1 MTTEQQ
7 EYYWSEVMEHLEEL
21 DQQVPNMMSSYN
33 DNDTTYN
40 HDDYPIQFTLELHL
54 KLQWCDI
61 QRDEEEYLTPILKYQ
76 GRRITNKDNGKC
88 DVNDTYSF
96 VIKTDGTDDGTNAY
110 FSHNFETK
118 ENKVKTTCHTQQ
130 ELEVQY
136 KVVMSPNELY
146 KSVKNFLEEEGVIT
160 DNRGRGLKVW
170 VEFTERG
177 WKLKFSTTHTSTQ
190 EEIEEQ
196 RREEEEYYRDYE

>member
-1 MTTEQQ
+1 MKTTTHNTKSQRHTTRTMTTEQQ

-146 KSVKNFLEEEGVIT
+146 LSVKNFLEEEGVIT
-160 DNRGRGLKVW
+160 DNRGRGMNLVI
-170 VEFTERG
+170 ELGERG
-177 WKLKFSTTHTSTQ
+177 YTKYLTT
-190 EEIEEQ
+190 EEGERIV
-196 RREEEEYYRDYE
+196 